1 LTLAL
6 ASVSAQPAQT
16 STLRQTGELPR
27 AMSLV
32 DIAELPRVVDP
43 QLSPDGKLVA
53 YMLSQPDWS
62 AGRAIY
68 HLWRQDTQGGA
79 PVQLTT
85 GAGDTFGSTR
95 WSPDGNS
102 ILFGRDGQLMLLP
115 LGSGTRERAVSKHAT
130 NVSSPTWS
138 PDGAS
143 IFLAADALTS
153 DDRERERRKDD
164 VFALDENVRPRQL

>member
-1 LTLAL
+1 
-6 ASVSAQPAQT
+6 
-16 STLRQTGELPR
+16 
-27 AMSLV
+27 
-32 DIAELPRVVDP
+32 
-43 QLSPDGKLVA
+43 
-53 YMLSQPDWS
+53 MLSQPDWS

-102 ILFGRDGQLMLLP
+102 IVFSRGGQLMLLP
-115 LGSGTRERAVSKHAT
+115 LGGGSREPRALSKHAT
-130 NVSSPTWS
+130 SVSSPTWS

-143 IFLAADALTS
+143 IYFLAADALTS
-153 DDRERERRKDD
+153 DDRERERHKDD
-164 VFALDENVRPRQL
+164 VYALDENVRPRQL